1 MAHRDYIRNF
11 TAETAISA
19 RRIVAMGATDGAVK
33 LATASTDPIIGVSD
47 EITVSAGE
55 RIDVV
60 LSGSAEVVCG
70 GAVTRGAQITSD
82 ATGKAV
88 VGTGR
93 VVGIA
98 LQAGAAGDVIDILLA
113 QGKA

>member
-1 MAHRDYIRNF
+1 MAHRGYIRNF

-19 RRIVAMGATDGAVK
+19 RRIVAAGTTDGGVK
-33 LATASTDPIIGVSD
+33 LAIASTDAIIGVSD
-47 EITVSAGE
+47 EITVNAGE

-70 GAVTRGAQITSD
+70 GAVTRGAQIT
-82 ATGKAV
+82 ATADGKAV

-98 LQAGAAGDVIDILLA
+98 LQAGATGDVIDILLA

>member
-19 RRIVAMGATDGAVK
+19 RRIVAVGTTDGSVK
-33 LATASTDPIIGVSD
+33 LATASTDAIIGVSD
-47 EITVSAGE
+47 EITVNAGE

-70 GAVTRGAQITSD
+70 GAIARGAQVSAD

-98 LQAGAAGDVIDILLA
+98 LQAGATGDVIDVLLA

>member
-1 MAHRDYIRNF
+1 MAYRGYIRNF

-19 RRIVAMGATDGAVK
+19 RRIVAVGTTDGGVK
-33 LATASTDPIIGVSD
+33 LAIASTDAIIGVSD
-47 EITVSAGE
+47 EITVNAGE

-70 GAVTRGAQITSD
+70 GAVTRGAQVT
-82 ATGKAV
+82 ATADGKAV

-98 LQAGAAGDVIDILLA
+98 LQAGAAGDVIDVLLV